1 MSDAVRW
8 ERHNGVAHI
17 FLNSPPANAMS
28 PELMAQ
34 LDRAVAEVGAD
45 PQCRAVLFRSE
56 VRKVLMAGADLKY
69 LLSLD
74 EAAFRRYIADAQE
87 VFGRIERLP
96 LPTIAVVSGHALG
109 GGCEFAL
116 CCDFRY
122 MADSGALIGL
132 PEVKLGLLP
141 GAGGTQR
148 LPRLIGRARATE
160 LLLRGSTLTGPQALA
175 IGLVDRVFPPEAL
188 LAESVGL
195 AEELARG
202 ATRAIAEIKA
212 CLRAPI
218 EEAGRAGQAQELDGI
233 TRLFAH
239 TEDAR
244 EGIRAFNEKRPPA
257 YTGR

>member
-1 MSDAVRW
+1 
-8 ERHNGVAHI
+8 
-17 FLNSPPANAMS
+17 MS

-45 PQCRAVLFRSE
+45 SQCRAVLFRSE
-56 VRKVLMAGADLKY
+56 VRKVFMAGADLKY
-69 LLSLD
+69 LRSLD
-74 EAAFRRYIADAQE
+74 EPAFRQYIADAQE
-87 VFGRIERLP
+87 VFGRIERLA
-96 LPTIAVVSGHALG
+96 LPTVAVVSGHALG

-122 MADSGALIGL
+122 MADAGALIGL

-148 LPRLIGRARATE
+148 LPRLIGRAKATE
-160 LLLRGSTLTGPQALA
+160 LLLRGTTLTGPQALA
-175 IGLVDRVFPPEAL
+175 IGLVDRVFPPDAL

-212 CLRAPI
+212 CLRSPAEGI
-218 EEAGRAGQAQELDGI
+218 VRTGLARELDGI
-233 TRLFAH
+233 ARLFAH
-239 TEDAR
+239 TEDAP
-244 EGIRAFNEKRPPA
+244 EGIRAFIEKRAPVFA
-257 YTGR
+257 GR